1 MAEKL
6 KTIVDRLLTGLLGDA
21 EHAEHDRPAL
31 MLDLLSDWLPYRVY
45 DPTNRL
51 YFNARSKGFVL
62 SVTPLIGAD
71 ERTGEILGSFFSE
84 GLPAGACLQ
93 VLHLASPRISRIVAP
108 WFAPR
113 YVQGGVYEAIAR
125 HRARRLYGLVWESGS
140 QDAPF
145 HARHHQVIVS
155 VGVPEIGTVYPDA
168 FDVRHFS
175 SRNMPQRWAP
185 WECARLIGDMFTDKL
200 RFPCPAATMLCLVYP
215 DQEAASAKAG
225 FKFMRTTSLA
235 GTRSARFLP
244 RIGEQ
249 AAEWQHVQ
257 SELQEGR
264 RLVRVFYGLTTYSPL
279 GRGDRDERAIK
290 SIYKAAGWD
299 LADERYL
306 QIQGLLAAMPMTL
319 ADGLGADMER
329 LKRFKTV
336 LSTTAANIAP
346 MQGEYLGSVH
356 PHLLFVGR
364 RGQPFFWS
372 PFENDAGN
380 HNVAICGK
388 SGSGKSVLLQ
398 EMCAALRGAGAQVVV
413 IDDGR
418 SFEHSVKL
426 QGGRFV
432 EFTMKAGFCL
442 NPFSMIDG
450 ERAAEDEDYRLDC
463 FGMVKAIVG
472 QMARHSAKLNDT
484 ERGLIDRAVNMVWS
498 ERGVDASITGV
509 GEALA
514 GLGNE
519 AASDLATALAP
530 YMAGGTY
537 GAFFEGQ
544 ASLDLDTDF
553 TVFEMSDLV
562 TREEL
567 RSVVLSAIMFMTSQ
581 AMTRSP
587 RSVRKLL
594 LIDEAWSMLK
604 GGSMGEFV
612 ETYARTCRKYGGAL
626 ATATQSLNDYYKSDG
641 ATAALENSDWMLIL
655 QQKPETIADFKA
667 SKRLDMDDRT
677 ETLIRSL
684 KRSGSDYSEVFIK
697 GPETEAIGRLVLDD
711 YSATLFSS
719 SPQTFAAIDAEIAR
733 GHQLADAIERIAF
746 ANRT

>member
-1 MAEKL
+1 
-6 KTIVDRLLTGLLGDA
+6 
-21 EHAEHDRPAL
+21 
-31 MLDLLSDWLPYRVY
+31 
-45 DPTNRL
+45 
-51 YFNARSKGFVL
+51 
-62 SVTPLIGAD
+62 
-71 ERTGEILGSFFSE
+71 
-84 GLPAGACLQ
+84 
-93 VLHLASPRISRIVAP
+93 
-108 WFAPR
+108 
-113 YVQGGVYEAIAR
+113 
-125 HRARRLYGLVWESGS
+125 
-140 QDAPF
+140 
-145 HARHHQVIVS
+145 
-155 VGVPEIGTVYPDA
+155 
-168 FDVRHFS
+168 
-175 SRNMPQRWAP
+175 
-185 WECARLIGDMFTDKL
+185 
-200 RFPCPAATMLCLVYP
+200 
-215 DQEAASAKAG
+215 
-225 FKFMRTTSLA
+225 
-235 GTRSARFLP
+235 
-244 RIGEQ
+244 
-249 AAEWQHVQ
+249 
-257 SELQEGR
+257 
-264 RLVRVFYGLTTYSPL
+264 
-279 GRGDRDERAIK
+279 
-290 SIYKAAGWD
+290 
-299 LADERYL
+299 
-306 QIQGLLAAMPMTL
+306 
-319 ADGLGADMER
+319 
-329 LKRFKTV
+329 
-336 LSTTAANIAP
+336 
-346 MQGEYLGSVH
+346 
-356 PHLLFVGR
+356 
-364 RGQPFFWS
+364 
-372 PFENDAGN
+372 
-380 HNVAICGK
+380 
-388 SGSGKSVLLQ
+388 
-398 EMCAALRGAGAQVVV
+398 
-413 IDDGR
+413 
-418 SFEHSVKL
+418 
-426 QGGRFV
+426 
-432 EFTMKAGFCL
+432 MKAGFCL

-472 QMARHSAKLNDT
+472 QMARHSAQLNDT

-498 ERGVDASITGV
+498 DQGVAASITGV

-553 TVFEMSDLV
+553 TVFEMSDLA

-567 RSVVLSAIMFMTSQ
+567 RAVVLSAIMFMTSQ

-719 SPQTFAAIDAEIAR
+719 SPQTFAAIDAEITR

-746 ANRT
+746 ANRI